1 MTGFDS
7 KGIVVACP
15 FTKLSSSVI
24 AGSIS
29 GGVAGWDGE
38 ESDSTGTVTSFSDPV
53 EIFSLPLVAEA
64 FLDFVERGTA
74 IAMITMSKTA
84 MDPIQII
91 SFLLLVCC
99 RIGRF
104 L

>member
-1 MTGFDS
+1 
-7 KGIVVACP
+7 
-15 FTKLSSSVI
+15 VI

-64 FLDFVERGTA
+64 F
-74 IAMITMSKTA
+74 
-84 MDPIQII
+84 
-91 SFLLLVCC
+91 
-99 RIGRF
+99 
-104 L
+104 